1 MTAMSEQQHSIIDQ
15 PATPEACEA
24 DRQQAAAQRANA
36 KGHHSADD
44 RGALGAGR
52 LHTHRS

>member
-1 MTAMSEQQHSIIDQ
+1 MSATQPSGHSIIDQ

-24 DRQQAAAQRANA
+24 DRQQAAAQRASA
-36 KGHHSADD
+36 KGHHYADD

-52 LHTHRS
+52 PHTNRS

>member
-1 MTAMSEQQHSIIDQ
+1 MSEQQHSIIDQ